1 MNTKIVY
8 KTLHD
13 IHFLAESETEITPEL
28 AKQAQNELGYAVA
41 GYSFY
46 SFQAYTPLT
55 GLYTATWLC
64 SASCD

>member
-1 MNTKIVY
+1 MNAKIVY
-8 KTLHD
+8 KNRHD
-13 IHFLAESETEITPEL
+13 IHFFAESDTEITPEL
-28 AKQAQNELGYAVA
+28 AKQAQADLGYMVA

-55 GLYTATWLC
+55 GFYTATWQC